1 MSFKGDYA
9 GTVFAE
15 NEKYALR
22 FLQDS
27 DKDDFMRTQIQ
38 NSNISRAYEMDG
50 FAEYVWKTTP
60 EDNEWIFCII
70 EKATNTYNGFCNLRY
85 IDTPTPEIGIN
96 LPKEFQCKG
105 IGYQA
110 LTLLMRTYQTVR
122 CADYFIAKVRSDNTH
137 SQHLMDKLHAVQ
149 TGREDSEFKQAI
161 RQLTNLPSELKIY
174 EVHTKAGTMQDED
187 YILVYRIKPEF

>member
-1 MSFKGDYA
+1 MSYKGDYA
-9 GTVFAE
+9 GTVFVE
-15 NEKYALR
+15 NEQYALR

-38 NSNISRAYEMDG
+38 NSNIPRAYEMDG
-50 FAEYVWKTTP
+50 FAEYVWKSTP

-70 EKATNTYNGFCNLRY
+70 EKATDSYNGFCNLRY
-85 IDTPTPEIGIN
+85 IDTLTPEIGIN
-96 LPKEFQCKG
+96 LPKEFQCMG

-122 CADYFIAKVRSDNTH
+122 CTNYFIAKVRSDNTH

-161 RQLTNLPSELKIY
+161 RQLTNLPSELKVY
-174 EVHTKAGTMQDED
+174 EVRTKAGTMQDEN
-187 YILVYRIKPEF
+187 YILVYHIKPEF

>member
-1 MSFKGDYA
+1 M
-9 GTVFAE
+9 
-15 NEKYALR
+15 
-22 FLQDS
+22 
-27 DKDDFMRTQIQ
+27 
-38 NSNISRAYEMDG
+38 
-50 FAEYVWKTTP
+50 
-60 EDNEWIFCII
+60 FCII

-85 IDTPTPEIGIN
+85 IDTSTPEIGIN

-122 CADYFIAKVRSDNTH
+122 YADYFIAKVRSDNTH

-161 RQLTNLPSELKIY
+161 QSLLNSSDKSEAF
-174 EVHTKAGTMQDED
+174 EAHVQANTVRDGRHTKSRKQCYENPAVGINSITNRGELH
-187 YILVYRIKPEF
+187 IIF